1 METGFLITRVMFSK
15 KNAQVIAPRRHR
27 KAPSVLVLSGLLIT
41 ALAVLPILAVIAI
54 ALGAQ
59 TNIWPHLIQTVLPRY
74 LSNTL
79 VLMLSVG
86 ALSVAM
92 GTGAAWIVTMYR
104 FPGRSVLGA
113 LLLFPLA
120 IPAYIGAYALVDF
133 LDYSGPVQAGLRALM
148 GWTSARD
155 YWFPETRSIWFAA
168 LVLASAFYPYVYL
181 LVRNALQE
189 QSGGL
194 YEVARALGTGPAGL
208 FLRVGLPLSRP
219 ALAAGLAL
227 VLMETVADFGAV
239 QHFGVQTLT
248 TGIFTTWLD
257 GANAAGAAQIA
268 LVLLGMILLLL
279 LAERQG
285 RRNARFFR
293 PARSD
298 RPVVPKPLSGL
309 AAALALGLCA
319 VPVGLGFVLPV
330 AVMGWHALKRPEV
343 WLDPGLAAALGNT
356 VLVGGLAALVT
367 VAAAFLAAYAL
378 RRLHRG
384 IVRVLV
390 PVSMLGY
397 AAPGAVLAVGVLI
410 PLAALDHFLA
420 DTILLATGVD
430 PGLLL
435 TGTAFALIVAY
446 SMRFFGIA
454 QSALDAAFGRIPPT
468 LSMAAR
474 SLGRSEGEVIAAV
487 HVPLMRGSVVTT
499 LLVVFVECVKEL
511 PATLL
516 LRPFNFSTLS
526 TRTYELASLER
537 LGEAAPAALVV
548 ILVGM
553 LAVLALLRAEAR
565 ARNLART
572 S

>member
-1 METGFLITRVMFSK
+1 METGFLLTRAMFSN
-15 KNAQVIAPRRHR
+15 KNTQAIAPARRR
-27 KAPSVLVLSGLLIT
+27 RTPSLLALSGMAIS
-41 ALAVLPILAVIAI
+41 ALAVLPILVVVTL
-54 ALGAQ
+54 ALSPDE
-59 TNIWPHLIQTVLPRY
+59 NIWPHLMATVLPRY

-79 VLMLSVG
+79 VLMLAVG
-86 ALSVAM
+86 ALSVGM
-92 GTGAAWIVTMYR
+92 GTGAAWLVTMYR
-104 FPGRSVLGA
+104 FPGRALLRA

-133 LDYSGPVQAGLRALM
+133 LDYSGPVQLTLRAVM
-148 GWTSARD
+148 GWSSARD

-168 LVLASAFYPYVYL
+168 IVLASAFYPYVYL

-279 LAERQG
+279 LTERQG

-298 RPVVPKPLSGL
+298 RPVVPIRLTGMP
-309 AAALALGLCA
+309 ALVAFGLCA
-319 VPVGLGFVLPV
+319 VPVLLGFVLPV
-330 AVMGWHALKRPEV
+330 AVMAWHALKRPEV
-343 WLDPGLAAALGNT
+343 WLDPALAAALGNT
-356 VLVGGLAALVT
+356 AFVGVIAALVT
-367 VAAAFLAAYAL
+367 VAAAFLAAYGL
-378 RRLHRG
+378 RKLHRAV
-384 IVRVLV
+384 VRVLV
-390 PVSMLGY
+390 PVTMLGY

-410 PLAALDHFLA
+410 PLAAFDHVLA
-420 DTILLATGVD
+420 DTILVATGTD

-435 TGTAFALIVAY
+435 TGTAFALILAY

-454 QSALDAAFGRIPPT
+454 QSAMDAAFGRIPPS

-474 SLGRSEGEVIAAV
+474 SLGRTEGEVISSV
-487 HVPLMRGSVVTT
+487 HIPMMRGSVVTT
-499 LLVVFVECVKEL
+499 LLLVFVECVKEL

-553 LAVLALLRAEAR
+553 VAVLAVMRAEDDPR
-565 ARNLART
+565 ILGRT